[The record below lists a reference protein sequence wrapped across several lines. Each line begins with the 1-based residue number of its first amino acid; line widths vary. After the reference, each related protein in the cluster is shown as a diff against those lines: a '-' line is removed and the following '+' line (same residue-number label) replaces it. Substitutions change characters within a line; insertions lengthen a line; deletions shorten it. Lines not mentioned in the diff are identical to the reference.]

1 MNNFIFKNPTKLIFG
16 KGEISK
22 LSSQIPTNSKIM
34 ITYGGGSIK
43 KNGVYD
49 QVKQALKQHNIV
61 VEFSGIE
68 PNPHYETLMKAVQEA
83 NKNNVDYVLAVG
95 GGSVI
100 DGTKF
105 IVCAMKYSGS
115 DAWDI
120 LTKSNVLSSINPVPF
135 AAVLTLPA
143 TASEMNNGAVITR
156 EATKEKL
163 AFHHEKTFPQFS
175 ILDPETCYS
184 LPKRQVANGVA
195 DAYCHTLEQ
204 YLTYP
209 TQSLIQD
216 RFAESILL
224 TLKEIGPKLINCDKP
239 NYDLMANFM
248 LSATVALNGFISMG
262 VPQDWAT
269 HMVGHELTAL
279 HGLDHGVTLAIV
291 GPSLINVMRK
301 EKAQKILQYGERV
314 WNITTG
320 TDEEKIN
327 ATIKATR
334 DFYESLGIKT
344 HLKDYNIG
352 NESFNTIVKRFEERK
367 WMLGE
372 NKSIDPKT
380 VLTILEGCL

>member
-1 MNNFIFKNPTKLIFG
+1 MNNFIFRNPTKLIFG
-16 KGEISK
+16 KGEINK
-22 LSSQIPTNSKIM
+22 LSTEIPTNAKIM

-49 QVKQALKQHNIV
+49 QVKQALKQHNVV
-61 VEFSGIE
+61 VEFAGIE
-68 PNPHYETLMKAVQEA
+68 PNPHYETLMKAVEQA
-83 NKNNVDYVLAVG
+83 NKSSVDYVLAVG

-105 IVCAMKYSGS
+105 IVCAMKYNASE
-115 DAWDI
+115 AWDI
-120 LTKSNVLSSINPVPF
+120 LTKPNVLASIQPVPF
-135 AAVLTLPA
+135 ATVLTLPA

-163 AFHHEKTFPQFS
+163 AFHHPMTYPQFS

-184 LPKRQVANGVA
+184 LPKRQIANGIA
-195 DAYCHTLEQ
+195 DAFCHTLEQ

-209 TQSLIQD
+209 SQSLIQD

-224 TLKEIGPKLINCDKP
+224 TLKEIGPKLVNSDKP

-269 HMVGHELTAL
+269 HMLGHELTAF

-301 EKAQKILQYGERV
+301 EKQEKILQYGERV
-314 WNITTG
+314 WNVTFG
-320 TDEEKIN
+320 SEEEKIN
-327 ATIKATR
+327 DTIQATR

-344 HLKDYNIG
+344 HLKDYGIG
-352 NESFNTIVKRFEERK
+352 NESFSTIIKRFEERK
-367 WMLGE
+367 WILGE
-372 NKSIDPKT
+372 NKSITPQIA
-380 VLTILEGCL
+380 LTILEGSL